1 MGEII
6 LKKNITP
13 QLLPIVKEAQE
24 SLNAINQCVEHGRE
38 KFSELVTE
46 IDKSKET
53 IRNVSYM
60 LRQQQD
66 SLRDEY
72 AQKFDEIIKSNS
84 DKIEAH
90 EGKLTELIGM
100 ATIGPISRRYERKAN
115 SEKIIG
121 RVFLGFFYVLLIIT
135 GFVGA
140 VIIAKTWDVVN
151 SNESFWNLLKIL
163 ITRFVVCIPLY
174 FPLIWLLTH
183 LNRRSAQKNRLAE
196 EYDHKRLVVETYVGL
211 ADQLETLIKHGV
223 GNARELAAKQLDK
236 TISVVCFDAC
246 SLLDKLKV
254 RTPVDGAVHGFL
266 DLTSSIADAV
276 KTVAGQKTR
285 E

>member
-13 QLLPIVKEAQE
+13 QLLSIVKEAQE
-24 SLNAINQCVEHGRE
+24 SLNAINQCVELGRE

-53 IRNVSYM
+53 IRNVSHM

-90 EGKLTELIGM
+90 EGKLTELIGK
-100 ATIGPISRRYERKAN
+100 ATIGPICEKYGGKASKERGSENNFLMAFYFSLAITALVGAAVVILSWLQIPIDKGFLYASKA
-115 SEKIIG
+115 
-121 RVFLGFFYVLLIIT
+121 LLIRL
-135 GFVGA
+135 A
-140 VIIAKTWDVVN
+140 VCV
-151 SNESFWNLLKIL
+151 
-163 ITRFVVCIPLY
+163 PLY
-174 FPLIWLLTH
+174 LPLIWLLVH
-183 LNRRSAQKNRLAE
+183 LNRWAAQKNRLAE
-196 EYDHKRLVVETYVGL
+196 EYDHKRLVVATYVGL
-211 ADQLETLIKHGV
+211 ADQLESLIQHGV

-236 TISVVCFDAC
+236 TIGVVCFDAC
-246 SLLDKLKV
+246 SILDKVKDH
-254 RTPVDGAVHGFL
+254 TPVDEATKGIVDVTASVCDAIKAV
-266 DLTSSIADAV
+266 V
-276 KTVAGQKTR
+276 GQKS